1 MLSELARHHAAGVF
15 LSITTLDTELRKVM
29 EPRTS
34 PPAARLAA
42 IRELAAAG
50 IPVGVNVAPIIPGL
64 TDHEMPAILKAAAEA
79 GATSAGYTVV
89 RLPYA
94 VAPLFEKWLETHF
107 PDRKEK
113 VLNRLRAMRGGKL
126 YDAQWG
132 KRFSGEGIF
141 AEQIAQMFEVARRK
155 AGIQKRQA
163 ANFPRRH
170 FVVQAARNFRYSPDV
185 QTLVEDFLQ
194 YLRHERGQ
202 SDNTA
207 KTYAALLG
215 KFTAWAAKQNLTDWK
230 SVELKHLMAFLQH
243 ERARP
248 LADEPE
254 ESTKRL
260 SGESVYLEI
269 AALRAFYKFAENE
282 KFLPANIAENLS
294 LPRRWKRLPK
304 ALSNDEIAK
313 LLAPETP
320 ETPENLCDQA
330 ILELAYASGLRL
342 SELKNL
348 RLEQLHLDAGFIN
361 VIGKGNKERVV
372 PVGKKAVE
380 SLNRYIE
387 IGRPKL
393 VTAKSPANV
402 FLTKRG
408 TPFAAV
414 TLWLH
419 IKNRVRRAGV
429 ERNITPHMLRHSFA
443 THLLE
448 HGADLR
454 VIQELLGHANIS
466 TTEIYTHVT
475 GNRLRE
481 IHRKFHPRA

>member
-1 MLSELARHHAAGVF
+1 
-15 LSITTLDTELRKVM
+15 
-29 EPRTS
+29 
-34 PPAARLAA
+34 
-42 IRELAAAG
+42 
-50 IPVGVNVAPIIPGL
+50 
-64 TDHEMPAILKAAAEA
+64 
-79 GATSAGYTVV
+79 
-89 RLPYA
+89 
-94 VAPLFEKWLETHF
+94 
-107 PDRKEK
+107 
-113 VLNRLRAMRGGKL
+113 
-126 YDAQWG
+126 
-132 KRFSGEGIF
+132 
-141 AEQIAQMFEVARRK
+141 
-155 AGIQKRQA
+155 
-163 ANFPRRH
+163 
-170 FVVQAARNFRYSPDV
+170 V

-215 KFTAWAAKQNLTDWK
+215 KFTAWATKQNLKDWQL
-230 SVELKHLMAFLQH
+230 VELKHLMAFLQH
-243 ERARP
+243 ERARNLLP
-248 LADEPE
+248 VGRGRWPSAKTSQAGADPE
-254 ESTKRL
+254 QGNVGSSGALPHQDSSRRL

-269 AALRAFYKFAENE
+269 AALRAFYKYAENE
-282 KFLPANIAENLS
+282 KLLPANIAENLS

-304 ALSNDEIAK
+304 ALSNDEIKK
-313 LLAPETP
+313 LLEPENPETP
-320 ETPENLCDQA
+320 ESLCDQA

-348 RLEQLHLDAGFIN
+348 RLEQLHLEAGFIN

-372 PVGKKAVE
+372 LVGRTAVAA
-380 SLNRYIE
+380 LNRYIE
-387 IGRPKL
+387 VGRPKL
-393 VTAKSPANV
+393 VTPKSPANV

-429 ERNITPHMLRHSFA
+429 ERNLTPHMLRHSFA

-475 GNRLRE
+475 GSRLRE

>member
-1 MLSELARHHAAGVF
+1 MQ
-15 LSITTLDTELRKVM
+15 
-29 EPRTS
+29 
-34 PPAARLAA
+34 
-42 IRELAAAG
+42 
-50 IPVGVNVAPIIPGL
+50 N
-64 TDHEMPAILKAAAEA
+64 
-79 GATSAGYTVV
+79 
-89 RLPYA
+89 
-94 VAPLFEKWLETHF
+94 
-107 PDRKEK
+107 
-113 VLNRLRAMRGGKL
+113 
-126 YDAQWG
+126 
-132 KRFSGEGIF
+132 
-141 AEQIAQMFEVARRK
+141 
-155 AGIQKRQA
+155 
-163 ANFPRRH
+163 
-170 FVVQAARNFRYSPDV
+170 
-185 QTLVEDFLQ
+185 LVEDFLQ

-215 KFTAWAAKQNLTDWK
+215 KFTAWAAKQNLKDWPA
-230 SVELKHLMAFLQH
+230 VELKHLMAFLQY
-243 ERARP
+243 ERVRP
-248 LADEPE
+248 LADEPKK
-254 ESTKRL
+254 STRRL

-269 AALRAFYKFAENE
+269 AALRAFYRFAENE
-282 KFLPANIAENLS
+282 KILPANIAENLS

-304 ALSNDEIAK
+304 ALSNDEIKK
-313 LLAPETP
+313 LLAPEKP
-320 ETPENLCDQA
+320 ETPASLCDQA

-361 VIGKGNKERVV
+361 VIGKGNKERIV
-372 PVGKKAVE
+372 PVGRTAVAA
-380 SLNRYIE
+380 LNRYIE
-387 IGRPKL
+387 IGRPKFI
-393 VTAKSPANV
+393 TAKSPANV

-454 VIQELLGHANIS
+454 VIQELLGHATIS

-475 GNRLRE
+475 GNRLQE